1 MSKSPGTPSYE
12 DLAALVVEL
21 VALVD
26 SLQVEVAALRR
37 QVGRDSSTSS
47 QPPSQ
52 DGPAAKAKA
61 KADKRAA
68 ERTDALDA
76 QVAPDAPGGQE
87 PDGEREPA
95 AERGG
100 PSVPRVGRRATGVAV
115 WGGLPSRTGPS
126 RWSRPRAV
134 VVVAT

>member
-12 DLAALVVEL
+12 DLAALVVEQ
-21 VALVD
+21 VAVIEA
-26 SLQVEVAALRR
+26 LQIEVAALRR

-68 ERTDALDA
+68 EQTDEQESQDA
-76 QVAPDAPGGQE
+76 QQPE
-87 PDGEREPA
+87 GEREPA
-95 AERGG
+95 AERVGPKRAQGG
-100 PSVPRVGRRATGVAV
+100 QRGHRGSGLQRVAV
-115 WGGLPSRTGPS
+115 PNRSEPVEPPACGDAAGS
-126 RWSRPRAV
+126 
-134 VVVAT
+134 